1 MRFLAAAIVLSF
13 PVLDL
18 LATTRFARWTGLSVW
33 IWLAVGL
40 FAGLALLRN
49 ERVAFHARTVA
60 AMHGEASILR
70 ELLDSGRKILAG
82 LLFVLP
88 GVVSD
93 LVALGLLLLPIN
105 TGLRVQSVA
114 RSGAID
120 GDYRRL
126 D

>member
-40 FAGLALLRN
+40 CAGLALLRN
-49 ERVAFHARTVA
+49 ERGAFHTRTVA

-70 ELLDSGRKILAG
+70 DLLDSGRKVLAG
-82 LLFVLP
+82 LLFLLP
-88 GVVSD
+88 GIVSD
-93 LVALGLLLLPIN
+93 LAGLGLLLLPIN
-105 TGLRVQSVA
+105 TGLRTQPA
-114 RSGAID
+114 GRGAAID
-120 GDYRRL
+120 GVSRRI